1 MGVRHGPLIELDGRA
16 HTLSL
21 TGDPTSA
28 DENNVI
34 MAIIG
39 LCRTKLVAATGR
51 RANADR
57 LRPLPSD
64 YELVIEHTDRCNH

>member
-1 MGVRHGPLIELDGRA
+1 MGVRHGALIELDGRA

-39 LCRTKLVAATGR
+39 LCRT
-51 RANADR
+51 
-57 LRPLPSD
+57 S
-64 YELVIEHTDRCNH
+64 